1 MMLRMLSRLA
11 VALALAALP
20 QGGPLRAD
28 TMVEVPVLIAAVGL
42 GDVIDEA
49 DIEIVELPYG
59 KIPRNAITDPAG
71 LIGMTPKRLLRP
83 GIALREGDVAP
94 PVVVKRNTV
103 VVMVFE
109 RGGLFLTAK
118 GKTLQDGGAGE
129 VIRIEN
135 LQSGIVVQGVVQA
148 DGHVEVGFGD
158 SFALN

>member
-1 MMLRMLSRLA
+1 MLRTLLRLA
-11 VALALAALP
+11 VALALLASARVAPAL
-20 QGGPLRAD
+20 AD
-28 TMVEVPVLIAAVGL
+28 AMVEVPVLVDAIGL

-59 KIPRNAITDPAG
+59 KVPRNAITDPAG

-83 GIALREGDVAP
+83 GIPLRDGDVAP

-118 GKTLQDGGAGE
+118 GKALHDGAAGE
-129 VIRIEN
+129 VIRVEN
-135 LQSGIVVQGVVQA
+135 LQSGIVIQGVVQA
-148 DGHVEVGFGD
+148 DGHVEVGYGG
-158 SFALN
+158 SLALN

>member
-1 MMLRMLSRLA
+1 MLRTLRRL
-11 VALALAALP
+11 VVVAALTLLA
-20 QGGPLRAD
+20 QAGSLRAD
-28 TMVEVPVLIAAVGL
+28 TMVEVPVLNVAVGL

-83 GIALREGDVAP
+83 DTPLREGDVAP

-109 RGGLFLTAK
+109 RGGLFLTAM
-118 GKTLQDGGAGE
+118 GKALQDGAAGE
-129 VIRIEN
+129 IIRIEN
-135 LQSGIVVQGVVQA
+135 VQSGIVIQGVVQA
-148 DGHVEVGFGD
+148 DGHVEVGFGG
-158 SFALN
+158 SIALN